1 MELCVLYIFNYLTN
15 SVISSVC
22 SQVSVSAALQ
32 IPTRKRK
39 HLTEAELELRR
50 QKRKEAAAKRA
61 KMQEDLKKKQQ
72 EQKYKKK

>member
-50 QKRKEAAAKRA
+50 QKRTEAAAKRA